1 MEKIKMLVLILIGN
15 AILALGVSA
24 FLLPNGFIA
33 GGATGVA
40 IILNH
45 YFSLEI
51 SVCVMIVNVVMF
63 VTGFIFLGKKFALTT
78 IISSI
83 TYPLVLGVFTKVTFL
98 QTLSND
104 PFLSSVMAGA
114 MTGVGIGLVIKAG
127 ASTGGMDIPLL
138 ILNKRKGISIGVAMY
153 AMDTLLLLLQASF
166 SNSNSILYG
175 IVVVI
180 VTSVVINQV
189 LLFGEKQ
196 MQILVVSKYSEEI
209 KKELLHTMDIGVTLL
224 NIETGLSQESQ
235 KAVLSVCDNRH
246 INIVKKK
253 ILEIDPLSFMTINT
267 VVEVHGKGYTVE
279 R

>member
-1 MEKIKMLVLILIGN
+1 MEKIKMFLFILIGN

-63 VTGFIFLGKKFALTT
+63 VLGFIFLGKKFALTT
-78 IISSI
+78 ILSSI
-83 TYPLVLGVFTKVTFL
+83 TYPLILGVFTKVTFL

-104 PFLSSVMAGA
+104 PFLSSVMAGVL
-114 MTGVGIGLVIKAG
+114 TGVGIGLVIKAG

-153 AMDTLLLLLQASF
+153 AMDTVLLLLQASF

-180 VTSVVINQV
+180 VTSIVINQV
-189 LLFGEKQ
+189 LVFGEKQ

-209 KKELLHTMDIGVTLL
+209 KKELLHSMDIGVTLL
-224 NIETGLSQESQ
+224 NIETGLKQETQ
-235 KAVLSVCDNRH
+235 KAVLSVCDHRH

-253 ILEIDPLSFMTINT
+253 ILDIDPLSFMTINT